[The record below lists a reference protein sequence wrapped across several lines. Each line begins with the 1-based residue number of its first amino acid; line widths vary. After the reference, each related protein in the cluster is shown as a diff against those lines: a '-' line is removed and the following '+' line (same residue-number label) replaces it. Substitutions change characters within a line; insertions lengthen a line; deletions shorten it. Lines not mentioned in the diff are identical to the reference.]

1 MVDDSHIDEAPGGET
16 ACYAHFL
23 CQDCGIVLDGGA
35 HLATCPR
42 APTSDVTTEIAAEAG
57 HVTRRA

>member
-1 MVDDSHIDEAPGGET
+1 MIDEPESEDQGGET
-16 ACYAHFL
+16 SCYAHLL

-42 APTSDVTTEIAAEAG
+42 ALASDATIESP
-57 HVTRRA
+57 H